1 MTAQDVTTLD
11 RQSEIDDFVGDR
23 AEFLW
28 PGTRIVGYEAVPGDA
43 SSRAY
48 LRYRFSGPA
57 ECPDHA
63 IAMVMEDASIALS
76 SDELGVFGDE
86 GPAELPFANVQ
97 RFLAGRTDAVPKIFA
112 ISADSSLLLLEDL
125 GDTALWDAATR
136 APDRAEA
143 LFAEA
148 LALIADLQA
157 KAVDDGSGCYA
168 FRQRFDERLFLWEF
182 EHFIEFGVADAEA
195 RCLRAARAELA
206 LAAAKLAAMPM
217 VFCHRDYH
225 AWNIHV
231 FEGRLRIIDFQ
242 DALLGPRL
250 YDVGPRLY
258 DVASLLTD
266 RITPELVDSAMEQRL
281 IGSYLCARSGAQP
294 AADELESAL
303 AEYRLVALQ
312 RALKVVGR
320 FNYLAEIKGKTDY
333 LTMIPAAAATADRM
347 LSALATMPET
357 TKLLAEYGK
366 TNG

>member
-1 MTAQDVTTLD
+1 MD
-11 RQSEIDDFVGDR
+11 RQRDIDEFVGNH
-23 AEFLW
+23 AESLW
-28 PGTRIVGYEAVPGDA
+28 PGTRITGCEAVPGDA
-43 SSRAY
+43 SSRTY
-48 LRYRFSGPA
+48 LRYSLSGPGR
-57 ECPDHA
+57 CPA
-63 IAMVMEDASIALS
+63 KTIAMVMEDASIALS

-86 GPAELPFANVQ
+86 GPRELPFSNIQ

-125 GDTALWDAATR
+125 GDTALWDAVTD

-148 LALIADLQA
+148 LALIAELQA

-195 RCLRAARAELA
+195 RCLFAARAELA
-206 LAAAKLAAMPM
+206 LAAAELAAMPT

-250 YDVGPRLY
+250 YDV
-258 DVASLLTD
+258 ASLLTD
-266 RITPELVDSAMEQRL
+266 RITPELVDPAMEQRL
-281 IGSYLCARSGAQP
+281 IGSYLCSRSNTAP
-294 AADELESAL
+294 TADELETAL

-320 FNYLAEIKGKTDY
+320 FNYLAEIKGKTHY
-333 LTMIPAAAATADRM
+333 LAMVPAAAATADRM
-347 LSALATMPET
+347 LSALPTMPAT
-357 TKLLAEYGK
+357 TELLAEYGK
-366 TNG
+366 TGG

>member
-11 RQSEIDDFVGDR
+11 RQSEIDDFVGNR

-28 PGTRIVGYEAVPGDA
+28 PGTRVVGYEAVPGDA

-57 ECPDHA
+57 ECPDQA

-86 GPAELPFANVQ
+86 GPRELPFANVQ
-97 RFLAGRTDAVPKIFA
+97 RFLAGRTDAVPNIFA

-148 LALIADLQA
+148 LALIADLQS

-195 RCLRAARAELA
+195 QCVSAARTELA
-206 LAAAKLAAMPM
+206 LAAATLAAMPT

-231 FEGRLRIIDFQ
+231 LDGRLRMIDFQ
-242 DALLGPRL
+242 DALL
-250 YDVGPRLY
+250 GPRLY

-266 RITPELVDSAMEQRL
+266 RITPELVDPAMEQRL
-281 IGSYLCARSGAQP
+281 IAGYLCARSGTAP
-294 AADELESAL
+294 AADELETAL
-303 AEYRLVALQ
+303 AEYRLMALQ

-320 FNYLAEIKGKTDY
+320 FNYLAEIKGKTHY

-347 LSALATMPET
+347 LSALAAMPAT
-357 TKLLAEYGK
+357 TRLLAEYGK
-366 TNG
+366 TDG